1 MATAATPQSSI
12 EQLNANGSGASPAQ
26 SADPTADAPQTL
38 TGEQMAD
45 KAKLDAR
52 CQAAL
57 IELYTTFKKRYQ
69 PKRMR
74 FVSEATRAF
83 EAIRGSTFA
92 LLNDQSAALDTINQ
106 LMAGF
111 LGQGEDPD
119 LYAHN
124 DNIYQTFLMI
134 FIAALMVDL
143 GKARYQ
149 PADAQDEQDLE
160 IAGKAST
167 IQAFNERKNKIASLH
182 QLKLLYLWTCGGFFR
197 YTRYTID
204 QKKAGTSLTP
214 QYATKPTKV
223 TPDGYL
229 CPACGKFTPD
239 TGHTPFTSKPACTSC
254 GMGISQKDWY
264 EGEML
269 DLPVRVGELETAN
282 GMTAMTI
289 CNGLMVDVNP
299 DALDD
304 PIADTEI
311 LDYTI
316 ELSAA
321 KIRAAYPA
329 MYAEIAASMGS
340 DAAVD
345 GDASKRGRAQQTTP
359 GSNARAI
366 TTEGLCSYSRCWIDV
381 VAFNELEDE
390 KLAKEL
396 TTRYPKGCK
405 LVLCG
410 QDTFLDA
417 VNEAKE
423 DHWTWCGT
431 IKGLGAYPFAAGK
444 VVMDVQ
450 ERVTK
455 IVNKIEAYADRI
467 AFGAGFFDSDYIDG
481 NALQNKVATPG
492 NLTGVSRT
500 DEETGQ
506 RVPLADL
513 FHHFTFQPDP
523 EIWKYAD
530 NLTTR
535 AQFLCGVMPQVFGGS
550 DKNVQTAE
558 GQEQA
563 LNTALGRLKQYIDQ
577 MRSEDADAARLSVKC
592 SIENMDE
599 EIKIVEEGE
608 TPGSWKTI
616 RMLKAE
622 LAGDFFTYP
631 ETDEGFPATYA
642 EIQARLMQLLAQN
655 QKMPIVA
662 QMLADPKIQRVMAQ
676 YLLPPQIKLPL
687 DAQLSKIEKI
697 IHRLAQ
703 DSNGPVA
710 QPNPAGPQAP
720 PVVVPSIIPEP
731 NIDDPAV
738 CQSEAKQWLLENWE
752 QAETNPKGYNNVL
765 AYLTVSSMM
774 AKQQQAAAALT
785 MQAQANQGQQR
796 GAGSGAP
803 GQPGS

>member
-1 MATAATPQSSI
+1 METTAAPQSALQ
-12 EQLNANGSGASPAQ
+12 QLNANGSGASPAQ
-26 SADPTADAPQTL
+26 STDPTPDAPQEL
-38 TGEQMAD
+38 TGEQVAA
-45 KAKLDAR
+45 KAELDAR

-57 IELYTTFKKRYQ
+57 IELRTTFKKRYQ

-74 FVSEATRAF
+74 FISESTRAF

-92 LLNDQSAALDTINQ
+92 LLNDQSASLDTINQ

-143 GKARYQ
+143 GKVRYQ
-149 PADAQDEQDLE
+149 PADAQDDQDLE
-160 IAGKAST
+160 IANKAST

-204 QKKAGTSLTP
+204 QKKAGTSLVP
-214 QYATKPTKV
+214 QYENRPTKIS
-223 TPDGYL
+223 PDGYL
-229 CPACGKFTPD
+229 CPNCGFFNKD
-239 TGHTPFTSKPACTSC
+239 TGLSPFSSKSVCAKC
-254 GMGISQKDWY
+254 GMSLNQKDWY

-269 DLPVRVGELETAN
+269 DLPVKVSEIEQAN
-282 GMTAMTI
+282 GMTAFTI
-289 CNGLMVDVNP
+289 ANGLMVDVNP

-329 MYAEIAASMGS
+329 MYAAIAASMGS

-345 GDASKRGRAQQTTP
+345 GDASKRGRSQQTTP

-381 VAFNELEDE
+381 VAFNELDDQE
-390 KLAKEL
+390 LAKEL
-396 TTRYPKGCK
+396 TARYPKGCK

-467 AFGAGFFDSDYIDG
+467 AFGAGFFDADAIDG
-481 NALQNKVATPG
+481 NALQNKIATPG

-506 RVPLADL
+506 RTPMADL
-513 FHHFTFQPDP
+513 FHHFTFNPDP

-550 DKNVQTAE
+550 DKHVETAA

-577 MRSEDADAARLSVKC
+577 MRAEDADAARLSVRC
-592 SIENMDE
+592 SVENMDE
-599 EIKIVEEGE
+599 EIKIVEPGE
-608 TPGSWKTI
+608 QEGSWKTI
-616 RMLKAE
+616 RILKAE
-622 LAGDFFTYP
+622 LNGDFFTYP
-631 ETDEGFPATYA
+631 ESDAGFPATYQ

-676 YLLPPQIKLPL
+676 YLLPPEIKLPL
-687 DAQLSKIEKI
+687 DAQLSKIEKV

-703 DSNGPVA
+703 DSNGPVV
-710 QPNPAGPQAP
+710 QPNPGGPQLP
-720 PVVVPSIIPEP
+720 PIVVPSIIPEP
-731 NIDDPAV
+731 NVDDPAV
-738 CQSEAKQWLLENWE
+738 CHSESKQWLISNWE

-765 AYLTVSSMM
+765 AYMTVSAQME
-774 AKQQQAAAALT
+774 KQQAAAAALT

-803 GQPGS
+803 AQAGS

>member
-1 MATAATPQSSI
+1 MASASVTQSPM
-12 EQLNANGSGASPAQ
+12 EQLNANGSGANPAQ
-26 SADPTADAPQTL
+26 SADPTVDAPQEL
-38 TGEQMAD
+38 TGEQVA
-45 KAKLDAR
+45 ANAELDQR
-52 CQAAL
+52 CQDAL
-57 IELYTTFKKRYQ
+57 IELRTTFKQRYQ

-92 LLNDQSAALDTINQ
+92 LLNDQSSALDTINQ

-143 GKARYQ
+143 GKVRYQ

-167 IQAFNERKNKIASLH
+167 IQAFNERKNKITSLH

-197 YTRYTID
+197 YTRYVID
-204 QKKAGTSLTP
+204 KKKAGTSLTP
-214 QYATKPTKV
+214 QYETMPTKV

-229 CPACGKFTPD
+229 CLNCGKFTSE
-239 TGHTPFTSKPACTSC
+239 TGLKPFGQPHCSACGATLA
-254 GMGISQKDWY
+254 QKDWY
-264 EGEML
+264 EGEMA
-269 DLPVRVGELETAN
+269 DLPVKIGEIEAAN
-282 GMTAMTI
+282 GMTAFTI

-321 KIRAAYPA
+321 KVRAAYPA
-329 MYAEIAASMGS
+329 MYSEISASMGT
-340 DAAVD
+340 DTATD
-345 GDASKRGRAQQTTP
+345 GDTAKRGRQQQTTP

-366 TTEGLCSYSRCWIDV
+366 TTAGLVSYSRCWIDP
-381 VAFNELEDE
+381 VAFNELDDE
-390 KLAKEL
+390 ELAKEL
-396 TTRYPKGCK
+396 TVRYPKGCK
-405 LVLCG
+405 LVTCG
-410 QDTFLDA
+410 QDAFLDA

-467 AFGAGFFDSDYIDG
+467 AFGAGFFDADAIDG
-481 NALQNKVATPG
+481 NALQNKVNTPG

-506 RVPLADL
+506 RTPMNDL
-513 FHHFTFQPDP
+513 FHQFTFQPDP
-523 EIWKYAD
+523 EIWRYAD

-577 MRSEDADAARLSVKC
+577 MRGEDADAARLSVKC
-592 SIENMDE
+592 SVENMDE
-599 EIKIVEEGE
+599 EIKIVEPGE
-608 TPGSWKTI
+608 QQGSWKTI

-622 LAGDFFTYP
+622 LSGDFFTYP
-631 ETDEGFPATYA
+631 ESDAGFPATYA
-642 EIQARLMQLLAQN
+642 EIQARLMQLLAEN

-662 QMLADPKIQRVMAQ
+662 QMLSDPKIQRVMAQ
-676 YLLPPQIKLPL
+676 YLLPPEIKLPL
-687 DAQLSKIEKI
+687 DAQLSKIEKV
-697 IHRLAQ
+697 IHRLSQ
-703 DSNGPVA
+703 DSHGPIA
-710 QPNPAGPQAP
+710 HPNPSDPQGAP
-720 PVVVPSIIPEP
+720 IVVPSITPDP
-731 NIDDPAV
+731 NVDDPSV
-738 CQSEAKQWLLENWE
+738 CQSEAKQWLLSNFE
-752 QAETNPKGYNNVL
+752 QAETNPKGYGNVL
-765 AYLTVSSMM
+765 AYLTISAQM
-774 AKQQQAAAALT
+774 AEQQKAKAALT
-785 MQAQANQGQQR
+785 MQAQAQNSKKGGSGQGQQ
-796 GAGSGAP
+796 GQSGS
-803 GQPGS
+803 

>member
-1 MATAATPQSSI
+1 MATAAAPQSAM
-12 EQLNANGSGASPAQ
+12 EQLLANGTGSSPAQ
-26 SADPTADAPQTL
+26 IQDSTPDNPQTK
-38 TGEQMAD
+38 TPEQIA
-45 KAKLDAR
+45 AESQLDAK

-57 IELYTTFKKRYQ
+57 LELRQTFKMRYQ
-69 PKRMR
+69 PKRQKA
-74 FVSEATRAF
+74 VSEMTRAF

-119 LYAHN
+119 LYSHN
-124 DNIYQTFLMI
+124 DNIYQTFMMI
-134 FIAALMVDL
+134 FMAALMVDL
-143 GKARYQ
+143 GKSRYQ

-160 IAGKAST
+160 IADKAST

-182 QLKLLYLWTCGGFFR
+182 QLKLLYLWTCGSFFR

-204 QKKAGTSLTP
+204 KKKWKTSMTP
-214 QYATKPTKV
+214 QYETKPVKV

-229 CPACGKFTPD
+229 CPNCGKFSKD
-239 TGHTPFTSKPACTSC
+239 SGLKPFSSEQACPQC
-254 GMGISQKDWY
+254 GSGLGQKDWY

-269 DLPVRVGELETAN
+269 DLPVKVGEIETAN
-282 GMTAMTI
+282 GGTGFTI

-329 MYAEIAASMGS
+329 MYEQIGPQAGTNSS
-340 DAAVD
+340 TD
-345 GDASKRGRAQQTTP
+345 GDMGQVGRAQQTTP
-359 GSNARAI
+359 GSNVRAI
-366 TTEGLCSYSRCWIDV
+366 RTEGLIPYSRCWIDV
-381 VAFNELEDE
+381 IAFNELDD
-390 KLAKEL
+390 KQLAAEL
-396 TTRYPKGCK
+396 TKRYPRGCK

-410 QDTFLDA
+410 EDTFLDA

-444 VVMDVQ
+444 VVLDVQ

-455 IVNKIEAYADRI
+455 AVNKIEAYMDRI
-467 AFGAGFFDSDYIDG
+467 AFGMGIFDADYIDG
-481 NALQNKVATPG
+481 NALQNKIATPG

-506 RVPLADL
+506 HVPLQDL
-513 FHHFTFQPDP
+513 FYHAAFQADP
-523 EIWKYAD
+523 EIYKYPD
-530 NLTTR
+530 TLTTR

-577 MRSEDADAARLSVKC
+577 MRGEDADAAQLSVQC
-592 SIENMDE
+592 SIDNMDE

-608 TPGSWKTI
+608 TPGSWKTV
-616 RMLKAE
+616 RLLKAE
-622 LAGDFFTYP
+622 LSGDFFTYP
-631 ETDEGFPATYA
+631 ESDEGFPATYA
-642 EIQARLMQLLAQN
+642 EVQARLMQLLAQN
-655 QKMPIVA
+655 QNMPIVA

-697 IHRLAQ
+697 IHRLSQ
-703 DSNGPVA
+703 DPNGPVS
-710 QPNPAGPQAP
+710 QPNPADPSAP
-720 PVVVPSIIPEP
+720 PIVVPSIIPEP
-731 NIDDPAV
+731 NVDDPAV
-738 CQSEAKQWLLENWE
+738 CQSEAKQWLLANFE

-765 AYLTVSSMM
+765 AYLTVSSQM
-774 AKQQQAAAALT
+774 AKQQAAAAALT
-785 MQAQANQGQQR
+785 MQAQAQAGQKN
-796 GAGSGAP
+796 GAGQGAP

>member
-1 MATAATPQSSI
+1 MATAAAPQSAM
-12 EQLNANGSGASPAQ
+12 EQLSANGTGASPAQ
-26 SADPTADAPQTL
+26 SQDPTADAPQEL
-38 TGEQMAD
+38 TGEQVAA
-45 KAKLDAR
+45 KAQLDAK

-57 IELYTTFKKRYQ
+57 LELRRTFKMRYQ
-69 PKRMR
+69 PKRMK

-119 LYAHN
+119 LYSHN

-143 GKARYQ
+143 GKVRYQ

-160 IAGKAST
+160 IADKAST
-167 IQAFNERKNKIASLH
+167 IQAFNERKNKIAALH
-182 QLKLLYLWTCGGFFR
+182 QLKLLYLWTCGSFFR

-204 QKKAGTSLTP
+204 KKKWKTSMTP
-214 QYATKPTKV
+214 QYQTKPVKV
-223 TPDGYL
+223 TPDGYM
-229 CPACGKFTPD
+229 CSNCGKFTQD
-239 TGHTPFTSKPACTSC
+239 SGLKPFSSSPACPQC
-254 GMGISQKDWY
+254 GAGLGQKDWY
-264 EGEML
+264 EGDSL
-269 DLPVRVGELETAN
+269 DLPVKVGEIETAN
-282 GMTAMTI
+282 GGTGFTI
-289 CNGLMVDVNP
+289 CNGLMVDLNP

-311 LDYTI
+311 LDYTV

-329 MYAEIAASMGS
+329 MYAQIAPTAGVDSS
-340 DAAVD
+340 TD
-345 GDASKRGRAQQTTP
+345 GDMAQVGRAQQTTP
-359 GSNARAI
+359 GSNVRAI
-366 TTEGLCSYSRCWIDV
+366 RTEGVLPYSRCWIDV
-381 VAFNELEDE
+381 EAFNELDDQD
-390 KLAKEL
+390 LAKEL
-396 TTRYPKGCK
+396 QARYPVGCK

-410 QDTFLDA
+410 EETFLDA
-417 VNEAKE
+417 VAEAKE

-444 VVMDVQ
+444 VVLDVQ

-455 IVNKIEAYADRI
+455 AVNKIEAYMDRI
-467 AFGAGFFDSDYIDG
+467 AFGMGIFDADYIDG
-481 NALQNKVATPG
+481 NALQNKIATPG

-506 RVPLADL
+506 HIPLEDL
-513 FHHFTFQPDP
+513 FYHAAFQADSEIYKYPDT
-523 EIWKYAD
+523 
-530 NLTTR
+530 LTTR

-577 MRSEDADAARLSVKC
+577 MRGEDADAAQLSVQC
-592 SIENMDE
+592 SIDNMDE

-608 TPGSWKTI
+608 TPGSWKTV

-622 LAGDFFTYP
+622 LSGDFFTYP
-631 ETDEGFPATYA
+631 ESDEGFPATYS
-642 EIQARLMQLLAQN
+642 EIQQRLMQLLAQN

-697 IHRLAQ
+697 IHRLSQ
-703 DSNGPVA
+703 DPNGPISK
-710 QPNPAGPQAP
+710 PNPANPQGPP
-720 PVVVPSIIPEP
+720 IVIPSITPEP
-731 NIDDPAV
+731 NVDDPAV
-738 CQSEAKQWLLENWE
+738 CQSEAKQWLLENFE
-752 QAETNPKGYNNVL
+752 QAETNPKGYGNVL
-765 AYLTVSSMM
+765 AYLTVSAQL

-785 MQAQANQGQQR
+785 MQAQAQQGAKS

-803 GQPGS
+803 AQPGS

>member
-1 MATAATPQSSI
+1 MATAAAPQSALQQF
-12 EQLNANGSGASPAQ
+12 EAQGSGASPAQ
-26 SADPTADAPQTL
+26 SQDPTSDAPQEL
-38 TGEQMAD
+38 TGEQIAA
-45 KAKLDAR
+45 KAQLDSR
-52 CQAAL
+52 CQMVL
-57 IELYTTFKKRYQ
+57 IELRRTFKMRYL
-69 PKRMR
+69 PKRMK

-83 EAIRGSTFA
+83 EAVRGSTFA
-92 LLNDQSAALDTINQ
+92 LLNDQSAGLDTINS

-111 LGQGEDPD
+111 LGQGQDPE
-119 LYAHN
+119 LYSHN

-143 GKARYQ
+143 GKVRYQ

-160 IAGKAST
+160 IADKAST
-167 IQAFNERKNKIASLH
+167 IQAFNERKNKIQSLH
-182 QLKLLYLWTCGGFFR
+182 QLKLLYLWTCGSFFR

-204 QKKAGTSLTP
+204 KKKAGTSLTP
-214 QYATKPTKV
+214 QYETKPVKV

-229 CPACGKFTPD
+229 CSNCGKFSPD
-239 TGHTPFTSKPACTSC
+239 TGHSPFSGSQACPQC
-254 GMGISQKDWY
+254 GAGLGQKDWY
-264 EGEML
+264 EGEMA
-269 DLPVRVGELETAN
+269 DLPVQVGEIETAN
-282 GMTAMTI
+282 GMTAFTI

-299 DALDD
+299 DAMDD

-321 KIRAAYPA
+321 KVRAAYPA
-329 MYAEIAASMGS
+329 MYAKIS
-340 DAAVD
+340 AVVGTDTSTD
-345 GDASKRGRAQQTTP
+345 GDQAKYGRAQQTTP
-359 GSNARAI
+359 GSNTRAI
-366 TTEGLCSYSRCWIDV
+366 TTEGIVSYSRCWIDPD
-381 VAFNELEDE
+381 AFNELDDE
-390 KLAKEL
+390 TLAQEL
-396 TTRYPKGCK
+396 QKRYPKGCK

-410 QDTFLDA
+410 QETFLDA
-417 VNEAKE
+417 VNESKG

-455 IVNKIEAYADRI
+455 MVNKIEAYADRI
-467 AFGAGFFDSDYIDG
+467 AFGMGIFDADFIDG
-481 NALQNKVATPG
+481 NALQNKIATPG

-506 RVPLADL
+506 TRPLSEMFYHAA
-513 FHHFTFQPDP
+513 FQPDP
-523 EIWKYAD
+523 EIWKYTD
-530 NLTTR
+530 TLTTR

-577 MRSEDADAARLSVKC
+577 MRGEDADAAQISVQC
-592 SIENMDE
+592 SIDNMDE

-631 ETDEGFPATYA
+631 ESDEGFPATYS
-642 EIQARLMQLLAQN
+642 EIQQRLMQLLAQN

-687 DAQLSKIEKI
+687 DAQLSKIEKV
-697 IHRLAQ
+697 IHRLSQ
-703 DSNGPVA
+703 DPNGPVP
-710 QPNPAGPQAP
+710 QPNPSNPQGPP
-720 PVVVPSIIPEP
+720 IVVPSITPEP
-731 NIDDPAV
+731 NVDDPAV
-738 CQSEAKQWLLENWE
+738 CQSEAKQWLLANFE
-752 QAETNPKGYNNVL
+752 QAETNPNGYANVL
-765 AYLTVSSMM
+765 AYLTVSAQL

-785 MQAQANQGQQR
+785 MQAQAASGAKS
-796 GAGSGAP
+796 GAGQGPA

>member
-1 MATAATPQSSI
+1 MATAAAPQSAM
-12 EQLNANGSGASPAQ
+12 EQLLANGTGSSPAQ
-26 SADPTADAPQTL
+26 IQDSTPDNPQTK
-38 TGEQMAD
+38 TPEQIA
-45 KAKLDAR
+45 AESQLDAK

-57 IELYTTFKKRYQ
+57 LELRQTFKMRYQ
-69 PKRMR
+69 PKRQKA
-74 FVSEATRAF
+74 VSEMTRAF

-119 LYAHN
+119 LYSHN

-160 IAGKAST
+160 IADKAST

-182 QLKLLYLWTCGGFFR
+182 QLKLLYLWTCGSFFR

-204 QKKAGTSLTP
+204 KKKWKTSMTP
-214 QYATKPTKV
+214 QYETKPVKV

-229 CPACGKFTPD
+229 CPNCGKFSKD
-239 TGHTPFTSKPACTSC
+239 SGLKPFSSEQACPQC
-254 GMGISQKDWY
+254 GSGLGQKDWY

-269 DLPVRVGELETAN
+269 DLPVKVGEIETAN
-282 GMTAMTI
+282 GGTGFTI

-329 MYAEIAASMGS
+329 MYEQIGPQAGTNSS
-340 DAAVD
+340 TD
-345 GDASKRGRAQQTTP
+345 GDMGQVGRAQQTTP
-359 GSNARAI
+359 GSNVRAI
-366 TTEGLCSYSRCWIDV
+366 RTEGLIPYSRCWIDV
-381 VAFNELEDE
+381 IAFNELDD
-390 KLAKEL
+390 KQLAAEL
-396 TTRYPKGCK
+396 TKRYPRGCK

-410 QDTFLDA
+410 EDTFLDA

-444 VVMDVQ
+444 VVLDVQ

-455 IVNKIEAYADRI
+455 AVNKIEAYMDRI
-467 AFGAGFFDSDYIDG
+467 AFGMGIFDADYIDG
-481 NALQNKVATPG
+481 NALQNKIATPG

-506 RVPLADL
+506 HVPLQDL
-513 FHHFTFQPDP
+513 FYHAAFQADP
-523 EIWKYAD
+523 EIYKYPD
-530 NLTTR
+530 TLTTR

-577 MRSEDADAARLSVKC
+577 MRGEDADAAQLSVQC
-592 SIENMDE
+592 SIDNMDE

-608 TPGSWKTI
+608 TPGSWKTV
-616 RMLKAE
+616 RLLKAE
-622 LAGDFFTYP
+622 LSGDFFTYP
-631 ETDEGFPATYA
+631 ESDEGFPATYA
-642 EIQARLMQLLAQN
+642 EVQARLMQLLAQN

-697 IHRLAQ
+697 IHRLSQ
-703 DSNGPVA
+703 DPNGPVS
-710 QPNPAGPQAP
+710 QPNPADPSAP
-720 PVVVPSIIPEP
+720 SIVVPSIIPEP
-731 NIDDPAV
+731 NVDDPAV
-738 CQSEAKQWLLENWE
+738 CHSEAKQWLLANFE
-752 QAETNPKGYNNVL
+752 QNETNPKGYNNVL
-765 AYLTVSSMM
+765 AYLTVSSQM
-774 AKQQQAAAALT
+774 AKQQAAAAALT
-785 MQAQANQGQQR
+785 MQAQAQAGQKN
-796 GAGSGAP
+796 GAGQGPP

>member
-1 MATAATPQSSI
+1 MATAAAPQSAMQ
-12 EQLNANGSGASPAQ
+12 QLNASGSGATPSQ
-26 SADPTADAPQTL
+26 SADPTADAPQEL
-38 TGEQMAD
+38 TGEQIAA
-45 KAKLDAR
+45 KEKLDKR
-52 CQAAL
+52 CQDAL
-57 IELYTTFKKRYQ
+57 MELRTTFSDRYQ
-69 PKRMR
+69 PKRTK
-74 FVSEATRAF
+74 FISEATRAF
-83 EAIRGSTFA
+83 EAVRGSTFA
-92 LLNDQSAALDTINQ
+92 LLNDQSATLGTINQ

-111 LGQGEDPD
+111 LNQGEDPD

-124 DNIYQTFLMI
+124 DNIYQTFMMI

-143 GKARYQ
+143 GKVRYQ

-160 IAGKAST
+160 IANKAST

-182 QLKLLYLWTCGGFFR
+182 QLKLLYIWTCGGFFR

-204 QKKAGTSLTP
+204 KKKAGTSLVP
-214 QYATKPTKV
+214 QYGTKPTKV

-229 CPACGKFTPD
+229 CPNCGKFTPD
-239 TGHTPFTSKPACTSC
+239 TGLSPFSSKPACASC
-254 GMGISQKDWY
+254 GMGLGQKDWY
-264 EGEML
+264 EGEMA
-269 DLPVRVGELETAN
+269 DLPVRIGEIEAAN
-282 GMTAMTI
+282 GMTAFTI
-289 CNGLMVDVNP
+289 ANGLMVNVNP

-304 PIADTEI
+304 PIADTEM
-311 LDYTI
+311 LDYTV
-316 ELSAA
+316 ELSLA
-321 KIRAAYPA
+321 KVRAAYPA
-329 MYAEIAASMGS
+329 MYAQIFASDGPDGGQGA
-340 DAAVD
+340 DAA
-345 GDASKRGRAQQTTP
+345 KLGRQQQTTP
-359 GSNARAI
+359 GSNTPAI
-366 TTEGLCSYSRCWIDV
+366 TTQSLVTYSRCWLDV
-381 VAFNELEDE
+381 VAFNELDDQE
-390 KLAKEL
+390 LAKEL

-405 LVLCG
+405 LVMCG

-417 VNEAKE
+417 VNEDKE

-431 IKGLGAYPFAAGK
+431 VKGLGAYPFAAGK
-444 VVMDVQ
+444 VVLDVQ

-455 IVNKIEAYADRI
+455 MVNKIEAYADRI
-467 AFGAGFFDSDYIDG
+467 AFGAGFFDADRIDG
-481 NALQNKVATPG
+481 NALQNKLATPG

-500 DEETGQ
+500 DEESGQ
-506 RVPLADL
+506 SAPLAEL

-523 EIWKYAD
+523 EIWRYVD

-577 MRSEDADAARLSVKC
+577 MRGEDADAARLSVKC
-592 SIENMDE
+592 SVENMDE

-608 TPGSWKTI
+608 QPGSWKTV

-622 LAGDFFTYP
+622 LDGDFFTYP
-631 ETDEGFPATYA
+631 ESDEGFPATYA

-676 YLLPPQIKLPL
+676 YLLPPEIKLPL

-703 DSNGPVA
+703 DPNGPVA
-710 QPNPAGPQAP
+710 QPNPANPQGPP
-720 PVVVPSIIPEP
+720 IVVPSISPEP
-731 NIDDPAV
+731 NVDDPAI
-738 CQSEAKQWLLENWE
+738 CASEAKAWLLANWE
-752 QAETNPKGYNNVL
+752 QQETNPKGYGNVL
-765 AYLTVSSMM
+765 AYLTVSSQM
-774 AKQQQAAAALT
+774 AKQAQAAAALT
-785 MQAQANQGQQR
+785 MQAQAQSGAKN
-796 GAGSGAP
+796 GAGQGAP

>member
-1 MATAATPQSSI
+1 MATAAAPQSAMQ
-12 EQLNANGSGASPAQ
+12 QLNASGSGASPAQ
-26 SADPTADAPQTL
+26 SSDPTADAPQEL
-38 TGEQMAD
+38 TGEEVA
-45 KAKLDAR
+45 ANAELDQR

-57 IELYTTFKKRYQ
+57 IELRTTFKQRYQ
-69 PKRMR
+69 PKRRR

-124 DNIYQTFLMI
+124 DNIYQTFMMI

-143 GKARYQ
+143 GKVRYQ
-149 PADAQDEQDLE
+149 PANAEDYQDLE
-160 IAGKAST
+160 IANKAST

-204 QKKAGTSLTP
+204 QKKAGTSFTP
-214 QYATKPTKV
+214 QYETKPTKV
-223 TPDGYL
+223 TPDGYI
-229 CPACGKFTPD
+229 CSNCGKFNPD
-239 TGHTPFTSKPACTSC
+239 AGITPFSSHPVCSNC
-254 GMGISQKDWY
+254 GAPLNQKDWF
-264 EGEML
+264 EGDLL
-269 DLPVRVGELETAN
+269 DLPVKVGEIEQAN
-282 GMTAMTI
+282 GMTAFTI
-289 CNGLMVDVNP
+289 ANGLMVDVNP

-321 KIRAAYPA
+321 KVRAAYPA
-329 MYAEIAASMGS
+329 MYSAIAATMGS
-340 DAAVD
+340 DSAVD
-345 GDASKRGRAQQTTP
+345 GDAAKRGRQQQTTP
-359 GSNARAI
+359 GSNARVI
-366 TTEGLCSYSRCWIDV
+366 TTDGLVTYSRCWIDV

-390 KLAKEL
+390 TLAKEL
-396 TTRYPKGCK
+396 AARYPKGCK

-444 VVMDVQ
+444 VVLDVQ

-467 AFGAGFFDSDYIDG
+467 AFGAGFFDADAIDG
-481 NALQNKVATPG
+481 NALQNKIATPG

-506 RVPLADL
+506 RTPMSDL

-550 DKNVQTAE
+550 DKHVETAA

-577 MRSEDADAARLSVKC
+577 MRGEDADAARLSVKC
-592 SIENMDE
+592 SVQNMDE

-608 TPGSWKTI
+608 TQNSWKTI

-622 LAGDFFTYP
+622 LSGDFFTYP
-631 ETDEGFPATYA
+631 ESDAGFPATYQ
-642 EIQARLMQLLAQN
+642 EIQARLMQLLAEN

-676 YLLPPQIKLPL
+676 YLLPPEIKLPL

-703 DSNGPVA
+703 DPNGPVA
-710 QPNPAGPQAP
+710 QPNPANPQGP
-720 PVVVPSIIPEP
+720 PVVVPSIIPES
-731 NIDDPAV
+731 NVDDPAI
-738 CQSEAKQWLLENWE
+738 CASEAKSWLLANWE
-752 QAETNPKGYNNVL
+752 QQETNPKGYGNVL
-765 AYLTVSSMM
+765 AYLTISSQM
-774 AKQQQAAAALT
+774 AKEAAAANALT
-785 MQAQANQGQQR
+785 MQAQANKGAKN
-796 GAGSGAP
+796 GAGQGAP
-803 GQPGS
+803 GQQGS

>member
-1 MATAATPQSSI
+1 MATAAAPQSAM
-12 EQLNANGSGASPAQ
+12 QQFNANGSGASPAQ
-26 SADPTADAPQTL
+26 SADPTPDAPQEM
-38 TGEQMAD
+38 TGEQAA
-45 KAKLDAR
+45 AKNELDAR

-57 IELYTTFKKRYQ
+57 IELRTTFKKRYQ

-74 FVSEATRAF
+74 FISESTRAF

-92 LLNDQSAALDTINQ
+92 LLNDQSASLDTINQ

-143 GKARYQ
+143 GKVRYQ
-149 PADAQDEQDLE
+149 PADAQDDQDLE
-160 IAGKAST
+160 IANKAST
-167 IQAFNERKNKIASLH
+167 IQAFNERKNKIAALH

-204 QKKAGTSLTP
+204 QKKAGTSLVP
-214 QYATKPTKV
+214 QYENRPTKV
-223 TPDGYL
+223 TPDGFL
-229 CPACGKFTPD
+229 CPNCGNFNKD
-239 TGHTPFTSKPACTSC
+239 TGLSPFSSKMVCSKC
-254 GMGISQKDWY
+254 GMSISQKDWY
-264 EGEML
+264 EGQML
-269 DLPVRVGELETAN
+269 DLPVKVAEIEQAN
-282 GMTAMTI
+282 GMTAFTI

-329 MYAEIAASMGS
+329 MYAAIAASMGS

-345 GDASKRGRAQQTTP
+345 GDASKRGRSQQTTP

-381 VAFNELEDE
+381 VAFNELDDQE
-390 KLAKEL
+390 LAKEL
-396 TTRYPKGCK
+396 TARYPKGCK

-467 AFGAGFFDSDYIDG
+467 AFGAGFFDADAIDG
-481 NALQNKVATPG
+481 NALQNKIATPG

-506 RVPLADL
+506 RTPMADL
-513 FHHFTFQPDP
+513 FHHFTFNPDP

-550 DKNVQTAE
+550 DKHVETAA

-577 MRSEDADAARLSVKC
+577 MRMEDADAARLSVRC
-592 SIENMDE
+592 SVDNMDE

-608 TPGSWKTI
+608 TAGSWKTI

-631 ETDEGFPATYA
+631 ETDAGFPATYQ

-662 QMLADPKIQRVMAQ
+662 QMLSDPKIQRVMAQ

-703 DSNGPVA
+703 DPNGPVA
-710 QPNPAGPQAP
+710 QPNPANPQGPP
-720 PVVVPSIIPEP
+720 IVVPSIIPEP
-731 NIDDPAV
+731 NVDDPAV
-738 CQSEAKQWLLENWE
+738 CQSEAKQWLLANFE

-765 AYLTVSSMM
+765 AYLTVSSQM
-774 AKQQQAAAALT
+774 AKQAAAAAALT
-785 MQAQANQGQQR
+785 MQSQAQSGEKSGAGQGAPAQA
-796 GAGSGAP
+796 GS
-803 GQPGS
+803 

>member
-1 MATAATPQSSI
+1 MATAAAPQSAF
-12 EQLNANGSGASPAQ
+12 EQFSANGSGASPAQ
-26 SADPTADAPQTL
+26 SQDPTADAPQEL
-38 TGEQMAD
+38 TGEQIA
-45 KAKLDAR
+45 AKSQLDAK

-57 IELYTTFKKRYQ
+57 IEIRQTFKMRYQ
-69 PKRMR
+69 PKRMK

-92 LLNDQSAALDTINQ
+92 LLNDQSASLDTINQ

-119 LYAHN
+119 LYQHN

-143 GKARYQ
+143 GKVRYQ

-160 IAGKAST
+160 IADKAST
-167 IQAFNERKNKIASLH
+167 IQAFNERKNKIAALH
-182 QLKLLYLWTCGGFFR
+182 QLKLLYIWTCGGFFR

-204 QKKAGTSLTP
+204 KKKARTSMTP
-214 QYATKPTKV
+214 QYQTKPVKV

-229 CPACGKFTPD
+229 CGNCGKFTPD
-239 TGHTPFTSKPACTSC
+239 TGHSPFSSSQACPQC
-254 GMGISQKDWY
+254 GAGLGQKDWY
-264 EGEML
+264 EGEMA
-269 DLPVRVGELETAN
+269 DLPVKVGELETAN
-282 GMTAMTI
+282 GMTAFSI

-321 KIRAAYPA
+321 KVRAAYPA
-329 MYAEIAASMGS
+329 MYAQIAPSAGT
-340 DAAVD
+340 DATVD
-345 GDASKRGRAQQTTP
+345 GDQSKYGRSQQTTP
-359 GSNARAI
+359 GSNVRAI
-366 TTEGLCSYSRCWIDV
+366 TTQGLVSYSRCWIDV
-381 VAFNELEDE
+381 DAFNELEDQT
-390 KLAKEL
+390 LAQEL
-396 TTRYPKGCK
+396 QKRYPKGCK

-417 VNEAKE
+417 VNESKE

-444 VVMDVQ
+444 VVLDVQ
-450 ERVTK
+450 ERITK
-455 IVNKIEAYADRI
+455 MVNKVEAYADRI
-467 AFGAGFFDSDYIDG
+467 AFGMGIFDADYIDG
-481 NALQNKVATPG
+481 NALQNKIATPG

-500 DEETGQ
+500 DEESGQ
-506 RVPLADL
+506 HVPLADL
-513 FHHFTFQPDP
+513 FYHAAFQPDP
-523 EIWKYAD
+523 EIWKYVD
-530 NLTTR
+530 NLTVR
-535 AQFLCGVMPQVFGGS
+535 AQFLAGIMPQVFGGS
-550 DKNVQTAE
+550 DKNIETAK

-577 MRSEDADAARLSVKC
+577 MRGEDAEAAQLSVKC
-592 SIENMDE
+592 SVENMDE

-608 TPGSWKTI
+608 TPGSWKTV

-622 LAGDFFTYP
+622 LAGEFFTYP
-631 ETDEGFPATYA
+631 ESDAGFPQTWA
-642 EIQARLMQLLAQN
+642 EIQAQLMQLLAQN

-697 IHRLAQ
+697 IHRLAG
-703 DSNGPVA
+703 DPNGPVL
-710 QPNPAGPQAP
+710 QPNPANPQGPP
-720 PVVVPSIIPEP
+720 IVVPSIVPEP
-731 NIDDPAV
+731 NVDDPAV
-738 CQSEAKQWLLENWE
+738 CQSEAKQWLLSNWE
-752 QAETNPKGYNNVL
+752 QQETNPNGYGNVL
-765 AYLTVSSMM
+765 AYLTVSAQM

-785 MQAQANQGQQR
+785 MQAQATSGAKS
-796 GAGSGAP
+796 GAGQGPA

>member
-1 MATAATPQSSI
+1 MATAADPQSAMQ
-12 EQLNANGSGASPAQ
+12 QLKANDTGASLAQ
-26 SADPTADAPQTL
+26 SADPTADAPQEL
-38 TGEQMAD
+38 TGEQVA
-45 KAKLDAR
+45 ANAQLDQR

-57 IELYTTFKKRYQ
+57 IELRQTFKQRYQ
-69 PKRMR
+69 PKRRR
-74 FVSEATRAF
+74 FVSESTRAF

-92 LLNDQSAALDTINQ
+92 LLNDQASALDTINQ

-143 GKARYQ
+143 GKVRYQ

-160 IAGKAST
+160 IANKAST

-204 QKKAGTSLTP
+204 QKKAGTSFTP
-214 QYATKPTKV
+214 QYETKPVKV
-223 TPDGYL
+223 SPDGYI
-229 CPACGKFTPD
+229 CPLCGKFTKD
-239 TGHTPFTSKPACTSC
+239 AGLTPFSPRPVCASC
-254 GMGISQKDWY
+254 GASLNQKDWY
-264 EGEML
+264 EGDML
-269 DLPVRVGELETAN
+269 DLPVKVGELETAN
-282 GMTAMTI
+282 GMTAFTI
-289 CNGLMVDVNP
+289 ANGLMVDVNP

-321 KIRAAYPA
+321 KIRSAYPA
-329 MYAEIAASMGS
+329 MYSAISEGIGS

-345 GDASKRGRAQQTTP
+345 GDAAKRGRQQQTTP
-359 GSNARAI
+359 GSNSRLI
-366 TTEGLCSYSRCWIDV
+366 TTAGLVTYSRCWIDK

-390 KLAKEL
+390 NLAKEL
-396 TTRYPKGCK
+396 AKRYPKGCK
-405 LVLCG
+405 LVTCG

-455 IVNKIEAYADRI
+455 IINKIEAYADRI
-467 AFGAGFFDSDYIDG
+467 AFGAGFFDADAIDG
-481 NALQNKVATPG
+481 NALQNKIATPG

-506 RVPLADL
+506 RTPMGDL

-550 DKNVQTAE
+550 DKHVETAA

-577 MRSEDADAARLSVKC
+577 MRTEDADAARLSVKC
-592 SIENMDE
+592 SVENMDE

-608 TPGSWKTI
+608 APGSWKTI
-616 RMLKAE
+616 RMLRAE
-622 LAGDFFTYP
+622 LSGDFFTYP
-631 ETDEGFPATYA
+631 ESDAGFPATY
-642 EIQARLMQLLAQN
+642 EEVQARLMQLLAQN

-662 QMLADPKIQRVMAQ
+662 QMLSDPKIQRVMAQ

-687 DAQLSKIEKI
+687 DAQLAKIEKVL
-697 IHRLAQ
+697 HRLAQ
-703 DSNGPVA
+703 DPNGPIT
-710 QPNPAGPQAP
+710 QPNPANPQGPP
-720 PVVVPSIIPEP
+720 IVVPSIIPEP
-731 NIDDPAV
+731 NVDDPAV
-738 CQSEAKQWLLENWE
+738 CATEAKQWLLENFE

-765 AYLTVSSMM
+765 AFLTVSSQM

-785 MQAQANQGQQR
+785 MQSQVQSGQKN
-796 GAGSGAP
+796 GAGQGAP